1 MSRTKDTENFP
12 VGSFLVAKPLR
23 PVIHAYYRFARAA
36 DDISDDPALAP
47 DEKVRRLDAIDGE
60 LTGAADGGGPA
71 SRIRDILSTTPVP
84 IAHCRD
90 LLVAFKRDS
99 VRPRTKDW
107 ADLMDYCRY
116 SANPVGR
123 FLLDLHG
130 ESHDTWAASDA
141 LCSAL
146 QVINH
151 LQDCKDDYRALDR
164 VYLPADWL
172 AEEGIA
178 ADEIDRPAASPAL
191 ARVLARMVAATRP
204 LVAAARDLPG
214 GVVNKGMRRESAV
227 IVAIAERL
235 LDKLDGRD
243 PLAQRIE
250 LTKWEVI
257 KAALGG
263 LWRGGW

>member
-1 MSRTKDTENFP
+1 M
-12 VGSFLVAKPLR
+12 LC
-23 PVIHAYYRFARAA
+23 AA
-36 DDISDDPALAP
+36 NISP
-47 DEKVRRLDAIDGE
+47 
-60 LTGAADGGGPA
+60 
-71 SRIRDILSTTPVP
+71 TT
-84 IAHCRD
+84 
-90 LLVAFKRDS
+90 
-99 VRPRTKDW
+99 
-107 ADLMDYCRY
+107 
-116 SANPVGR
+116 GR